1 MGFENSHNSP
11 VNCPRALLLCEL
23 KGARMYPSTVF
34 LFKIN
39 HKMNL
44 KRIAIVGVAMF
55 IAYSLAFRTESVLVV
70 DACSPDKC
78 KWESKRKSAFDG
90 SEHIW
95 SRLRERDG
103 AYAVFNNTG
112 HSLTMHPVNYSRG
125 GLGNSSTKSFRIP
138 AGKSVQTTRPNFI
151 MESAPLTIKTSS
163 YSAVTTRWELRC
175 Y

>member
-1 MGFENSHNSP
+1 LSNDKGFYTPFTDIQFE
-11 VNCPRALLLCEL
+11 
-23 KGARMYPSTVF
+23 
-34 LFKIN
+34 KI
-39 HKMNL
+39 HQMNL
-44 KRIAIVGVAMF
+44 KRITIVGVAML
-55 IAYSLAFRTESVLVV
+55 IAYSFVFPTESVLVI

-125 GLGNSSTKSFRIP
+125 GFGNSSTKSFRIP
-138 AGKSVQTTRPNFI
+138 VGKSVQTTRPNFI
-151 MESAPLTIKTSS
+151 MESAPMTIKTSS